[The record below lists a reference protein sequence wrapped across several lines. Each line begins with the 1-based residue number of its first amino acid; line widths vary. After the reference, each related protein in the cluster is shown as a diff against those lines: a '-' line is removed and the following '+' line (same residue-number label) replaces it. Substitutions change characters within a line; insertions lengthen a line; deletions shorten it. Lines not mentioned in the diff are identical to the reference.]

1 VNDDLTHT
9 EEEGVERVIGLWKPI
24 MRDLKQD
31 RDDSIPDELGG
42 HTRGVVADLTNQQED
57 YI

>member
-1 VNDDLTHT
+1 
-9 EEEGVERVIGLWKPI
+9 

-57 YI
+57 